1 MRSPAWM
8 VAYTVVLVLLGA
20 GYATMVYVGPR
31 AALFFTVP
39 ALAAALVSVYLT
51 LRR

>member
-1 MRSPAWM
+1 ML
-8 VAYTVVLVLLGA
+8 AYAAVLVLLAA
-20 GYATMVYVGPR
+20 GYATVVYVGPR

-39 ALAAALVSVYLT
+39 ALLAALVSVYLA

>member
-1 MRSPAWM
+1 MRPPAWM
-8 VAYTVVLVLLGA
+8 LAYAAMLVLLGA
-20 GYATMVYVGPR
+20 GFVTVVYVGPR